1 VINPRSN
8 IFSSP
13 DRSHPA
19 WPGPSLNLDYFNCYE
34 ILNSSPSIE
43 KERGVGT
50 GSFHSAQDGTLHYLE
65 AAANMSLIVAQIEHL
80 LRVAQRLRESI
91 KITGDEVEEIANNG

>member
-1 VINPRSN
+1 
-8 IFSSP
+8 
-13 DRSHPA
+13 
-19 WPGPSLNLDYFNCYE
+19 
-34 ILNSSPSIE
+34 
-43 KERGVGT
+43 
-50 GSFHSAQDGTLHYLE
+50 LE